1 MYLYYS
7 VGMYII
13 IVLPPLILTCTEA

>member
-7 VGMYII
+7 VGMYITS
-13 IVLPPLILTCTEA
+13 VLPPLILACTEA